1 MKAVK
6 GNKEYTI
13 GDAQKKAYQ
22 DAGYDIVDDDGEIIA
37 HGRNKT
43 VPYGEYAALKTENE
57 DLKRRLSGAG
67 EPAGGKDGL
76 PADSQPAKKG
86 KASGKAGG

>member
-13 GDAQKKAYQ
+13 GDAQKKTYQ
-22 DAGYDIVDDDGEIIA
+22 DAGYDMVDDDGEIIA

-57 DLKRRLSGAG
+57 ELKCRLSGAG
-67 EPAGGKDGL
+67 EFDSGKDRH

>member
-13 GDAQKKAYQ
+13 GDAQKKTYQ

-43 VPYGEYAALKTENE
+43 VP
-57 DLKRRLSGAG
+57 
-67 EPAGGKDGL
+67 
-76 PADSQPAKKG
+76 
-86 KASGKAGG
+86 

>member
-37 HGRNKT
+37 HGRNRT

-57 DLKRRLSGAG
+57 ELKRRLSGAG
-67 EPAGGKDGL
+67 ESDSGKDGP

-86 KASGKAGG
+86 KASGKADG

>member
-13 GDAQKKAYQ
+13 GDAQKKTYQ
-22 DAGYDIVDDDGEIIA
+22 DAGYDIVDDYGEIIA

-43 VPYGEYAALKTENE
+43 VPNGEYAALKTENE

-67 EPAGGKDGL
+67 ELAGGKDGL